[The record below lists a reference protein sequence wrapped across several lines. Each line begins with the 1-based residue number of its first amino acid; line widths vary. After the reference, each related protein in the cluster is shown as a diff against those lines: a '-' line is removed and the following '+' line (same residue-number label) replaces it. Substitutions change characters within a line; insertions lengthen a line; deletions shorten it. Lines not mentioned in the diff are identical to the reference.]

1 MAQVTITINGRNY
14 PVACNAGEEGRIGEL
29 ARYVDG
35 KVKAFAKEIGAVG
48 EARLLLLTAL
58 VLADELAEA
67 RELQNGHDG
76 AGNGNGA
83 ALVAENLAGGIDD
96 IAQRIETIA
105 MRLETSHI

>member
-14 PVACNAGEEGRIGEL
+14 PVACNSGEEGRIGEL

-35 KVKAFAKEIGAVG
+35 KVKAFAKEFGAVG

-67 RELQNGHDG
+67 REAQDGHH
-76 AGNGNGA
+76 AAAANGA
-83 ALVAENLAGGIDD
+83 AWAAESLAGGIDD
-96 IAQRIETIA
+96 LADRIEAIA
-105 MRLETSHI
+105 ARLETPHI

>member
-76 AGNGNGA
+76 AGNGA

-96 IAQRIETIA
+96 IAQRIEAIA

>member
-14 PVACNAGEEGRIGEL
+14 PVACNAGEESRIGEL

-35 KVKAFAKEIGAVG
+35 KVKAFAKEFGAVG

-67 RELQNGHDG
+67 REAQNGHHG
-76 AGNGNGA
+76 AGNGA
-83 ALVAENLAGGIDD
+83 APAVENLASGIDD
-96 IAQRIETIA
+96 LAQRIEAIA
-105 MRLETSHI
+105 TRLETPHIQG

>member
-35 KVKAFAKEIGAVG
+35 KVKGFAKEFGAVG

-58 VLADELAEA
+58 ILADELAEA
-67 RELQNGHDG
+67 REGQNGHH
-76 AGNGNGA
+76 AAANGA
-83 ALVAENLAGGIDD
+83 AVPVENLASGIDD
-96 IAQRIETIA
+96 LAQRIEAIA
-105 MRLETSHI
+105 TRLEAPHI